1 MAHLQPRHHN
11 PPFAPR
17 FSPMNTVN
25 MLRLVALAAIWGGS
39 FLFMRIAAPVLGPAL
54 LIEYRVLFAALF
66 LLAVACFMRRRG
78 KGVPLDLRQH
88 WKHYLMLG
96 FFNSALPFLLF
107 AFAARTLSAS
117 VLSVLNATAPMF
129 GALVGAVWAR
139 QAVSGRAALGL
150 LLGTLGV
157 TLLVGFDHVS
167 ERPGA
172 TVAIGAALVA
182 AFCYSIAS
190 QYAKSAKAVAPFA
203 NAHGSMWAAT
213 VFVIPALPFF
223 PAPGEPSVGIMA
235 AVLALGV
242 VCSGIAY
249 ILYFKLIEEVGTT
262 SALTV
267 TFLNPMFGILWGALF
282 LHEVI
287 GWHTLL
293 GSGIVLVGTALVTGF
308 VPAFMRA
315 PAVRAK

>member
-1 MAHLQPRHHN
+1 
-11 PPFAPR
+11 
-17 FSPMNTVN
+17 MNTVN

-39 FLFMRIAAPVLGPAL
+39 FLFMRIAAPVLGPAV

-66 LLAVACFMRRRG
+66 LAAVAWFMRRRG

-107 AFAARTLSAS
+107 AFAARTLTAS

-172 TVAIGAALVA
+172 FLAIGAALVA
-182 AFCYSIAS
+182 AFSYSIAS

-213 VFVIPALPFF
+213 LCTIPALAFF
-223 PAPGEPSVGIMA
+223 PSPGEPTVGIMA

-242 VCSGIAY
+242 LCSGIAY

-267 TFLNPMFGILWGALF
+267 TFLNPMFGILWGAIF

-287 GWHTLL
+287 GWHTLV
-293 GSGIVLVGTALVTGF
+293 GSAIVLVGTALVTGF
-308 VPAFMRA
+308 VPSFLRSPA
-315 PAVRAK
+315 PAPGK

>member
-1 MAHLQPRHHN
+1 MIAF
-11 PPFAPR
+11 FACER
-17 FSPMNTVN
+17 IMNTAN

-39 FLFMRIAAPVLGPAL
+39 FLFMRIAAPVLGPAV

-66 LLAVACFMRRRG
+66 LAGVAWVMGRRG
-78 KGVPLDLRQH
+78 KGAPLDLRSN

-139 QAVSGRAALGL
+139 QKVSGRAALGL
-150 LLGTLGV
+150 VLGTIGV
-157 TLLVGFDHVS
+157 GMLVGFDHVS

-172 TVAIGAALVA
+172 ALAIAAALVA
-182 AFCYSIAS
+182 AFSYSVAS

-213 VFVIPALPFF
+213 LCVIPALAFF
-223 PAPGEPSVGIMA
+223 PSPGEPTAGIWA

-249 ILYFKLIEEVGTT
+249 ILYFKLIEAVGTT

-267 TFLNPMFGILWGALF
+267 TFLNPMFGILWGAIF

-293 GSGIVLVGTALVTGF
+293 GSAIVLVGTALVTGF
-308 VPAFMRA
+308 VPSFLRS
-315 PAVRAK
+315 PAAARGE